1 MMKRALLALPVM
13 AIVAAGCSAQASD
26 AADQTVATTTA
37 TTPAAAANSGG
48 TVGETLSTLAGRLDI
63 TISPSMAEEYAAI
76 MCDGLDDGIS
86 TSNLVR
92 IGMKSLPR
100 YDRGEH
106 SFLIGSS
113 IGALCPEHAGAIGGG
128 VA

>member
-1 MMKRALLALPVM
+1 MMRRALLALPVM

-37 TTPAAAANSGG
+37 TTPAAASGGG

>member
-1 MMKRALLALPVM
+1 MMRRALLALPVM

-37 TTPAAAANSGG
+37 TTPAAAASGDG